1 MPVVDTMLA
10 LAGRVSVEKVEEEVD
25 RDVVNESLSDPE
37 EDTVVEAL
45 RVVREAEAELNTSVG
60 RHRMELLMSVTH
72 EEVAEGP
79 GPVEVVIV
87 VV

>member
-1 MPVVDTMLA
+1 MRVVDTMLA